1 MTNQLD
7 PWDPDYRK
15 PTVEPEPEEP
25 CEGCI
30 WCRMAKAKF
39 DRVLD
44 GADYSWACYQDPE
57 QFSYTAS
64 GSFLHR
70 TTCSRVRRRM
80 PAEHVRPEGE
90 AYDRALQKWAHEHH
104 DYNSPEAEERYSP
117 HLRLYI
123 MSPARARQW
132 IAENTGPLGGRN
144 YRLCK
149 ECRPSEP

>member
-1 MTNQLD
+1 MTDQVD
-7 PWDPDYRK
+7 PWDPNYRK
-15 PTVEPEPEEP
+15 PKVERKSEEL
-25 CEGCI
+25 CGRCI
-30 WCRMAKAKF
+30 WCCEAQAKF

-44 GADYSWACYQDPE
+44 GADSLWARYQDPE

-64 GSFLHR
+64 GSYLHR
-70 TTCSRVRRRM
+70 TTCGRVRRQM

-104 DYNSPEAEERYSP
+104 DYNSPEAEERYSS
-117 HLRLYI
+117 HLRLYV
-123 MSPARARQW
+123 MSPAAARQW
-132 IAENTGPLGGRN
+132 IAANTGPRGGRN

>member
-1 MTNQLD
+1 MTHQLD
-7 PWDPDYRK
+7 PWDPEHLK
-15 PTVEPEPEEP
+15 LEVEREPEEP
-25 CEGCI
+25 CGGCI
-30 WCRMAKAKF
+30 WCHEAKPKF

-44 GADYSWACYQDPE
+44 GADYLRVSYQDPE
-57 QFSYTAS
+57 QFSYTAT
-64 GSFLHR
+64 GNYLHR
-70 TTCSRVRRRM
+70 TTCSYVRRRM
-80 PAEHVRPEGE
+80 PADHVRPEGE
-90 AYDRALQKWAHEHH
+90 AYARALQKWAHEHH

-132 IAENTGPLGGRN
+132 IAENTGPRGGRN